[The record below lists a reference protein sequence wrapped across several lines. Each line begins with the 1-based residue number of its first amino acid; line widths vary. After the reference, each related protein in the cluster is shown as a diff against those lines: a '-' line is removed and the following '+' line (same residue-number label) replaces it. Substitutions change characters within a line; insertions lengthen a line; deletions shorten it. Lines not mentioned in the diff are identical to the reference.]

1 MKKIGKVTLR
11 ETQVMSDVEMKNVI
25 GGSGILPYEI
35 CEGKSVGEACLLF
48 NGESG
53 ICIIQDSYNPSLKY
67 CSNDYGAN
75 PHPIV

>member
-25 GGSGILPYEI
+25 GGSGISPYDI
-35 CEGKSVGEACLLF
+35 CEGKSAGEACRLF

-53 ICIIQDSYNPSLKY
+53 ICVVANSHNPDSKY
-67 CSNDYGAN
+67 CSSEYGVD
-75 PHPIV
+75 PYPLT